1 MVRGAG
7 APTGRGRG
15 RGHSRGR
22 GFGDD
27 PVDDEALPSR
37 QRAPPRLHAARLAAI
52 RELDEKTA
60 RKFDAM
66 ETKIGELADIKK
78 KIEELKALLEAQ
90 K

>member
-27 PVDDEALPSR
+27 PVDDEEEMSGGWSFES
-37 QRAPPRLHAARLAAI
+37 RLATVN
-52 RELDEKTA
+52 R
-60 RKFDAM
+60 
-66 ETKIGELADIKK
+66 
-78 KIEELKALLEAQ
+78 
-90 K
+90 